1 MPQPRVLITGGGGFL
16 GRALVQRCLARGWQ
30 VCATGRNPQPDLVAQ
45 GVTFIPG
52 DVAELTHARKMVAG
66 CDAVFHVAAKAG
78 IWGKRA
84 DFERSNIGGTRAVVA
99 ACQLEGVTDL
109 VYTSTP
115 SVVFTGQPFRG
126 ADESLPYGSNWL
138 GDYART
144 KAQAEALALAAHT
157 TNLRVTALR
166 PHLIWGQGDPH
177 LFPRLLA
184 RARSGKL
191 RIVGDGTNR
200 VDVTHVS
207 TAAAAHLGAL
217 DALRAGRA
225 GGRAYFISQGEPVNL
240 WDFVNRLLVGAG
252 IQPVTR
258 HVPLAVAYAAG
269 ATLEAAWA
277 TLRLQG
283 EPPMTR
289 FVATELA
296 KDHWFNVRAA
306 QRDLGLKPEVNTW
319 EALDALAATFR
330 NA

>member
-1 MPQPRVLITGGGGFL
+1 MPQLRVLITGGGGFL
-16 GRALVQRCLARGWQ
+16 GRALAQRCLARGWLVQ
-30 VCATGRNPQPDLVAQ
+30 ATGRSAQPDLAAQ

-52 DVAELTHARKMVAG
+52 DIADLTHARKMVAG
-66 CDAVFHVAAKAG
+66 CNAVFHVAAKAG
-78 IWGKRA
+78 IWGKRE

-157 TNLRVTALR
+157 GNLRVTALR
-166 PHLIWGQGDPH
+166 PHLIWGHGDPH

-217 DALRAGRA
+217 DALQAGRA

-269 ATLEAAWA
+269 ATLEATWA
-277 TLRLQG
+277 TLRLKG

-296 KDHWFNVRAA
+296 KDHWFNVSAA
-306 QRDLGLKPEVNTW
+306 QRDLGLKSEVNTW

>member
-1 MPQPRVLITGGGGFL
+1 MTQPRVLITGGGGFL
-16 GRALVQRCLARGWQ
+16 GRAIVQRCLARGWQ
-30 VCATGRNPQPDLVAQ
+30 VCATGRSAQPDLIDQ
-45 GVTFIPG
+45 GVTFISG
-52 DVAELTHARKMVAG
+52 DIADLTHARKMVAG

-78 IWGKRA
+78 IWGQRA
-84 DFERSNIGGTRAVVA
+84 DFERSNIGGTRAVVT

-115 SVVFTGQPFRG
+115 SVVFNGQPFRG
-126 ADESLPYGSNWL
+126 ADESLPYGCNWL

-184 RARSGKL
+184 RARAGKL

-200 VDVTHVS
+200 VDVTHVA
-207 TAAAAHLGAL
+207 TAAAVHLSAL

-225 GGRAYFISQGEPVNL
+225 GGRAYFVSQGEPVNL
-240 WDFVNRLLVGAG
+240 WDFVNRLLIGAK
-252 IQPVTR
+252 IPPVTR
-258 HVPLAVAYAAG
+258 RVPLSIAYAAG
-269 ATLEAAWA
+269 ATLEAAWS
-277 TLRLQG
+277 TLRLKG

-296 KDHWFNVRAA
+296 KDHWFNVSAA

-319 EALDALAATFR
+319 EALDTLAASFR